1 MSARLLRCVPLIG
14 VMVALSVPGSARA
27 DTIVI
32 PGVTTVDRTHPRP
45 RYRQAAFPPPQYDL
59 LGRRVALAPRARPS
73 YRQEGE
79 AFPPPGGRFGG
90 GFLEYVLT
98 GGRPEPIAPDAPV
111 SPSPVARF
119 FAPGPYAAPNPGP
132 LSPYPLPSLP
142 GLPVEG
148 ALAAASPVDRAP
160 VGALP
165 AGGLPAVLPGVTVD
179 APAFAGP
186 GPVLFNLPDG
196 GDPQALAVDPRPS
209 DRMSDRMS
217 DRALDPSYQRQ
228 EVAYDGAE
236 RPGTIIIDTPSKH
249 LFLVRPGGRALR
261 YGIGVG
267 RPGFEWA
274 GVKRVS
280 RKAEWPGWT
289 PPADMLK
296 RRPDLPRHMAGGE
309 GNPLGARA
317 LYLGSTMYRIHGT
330 NEPGTIGRDV
340 SSGCIRMMNADVIDL
355 YGRVGVGTRVV
366 VL

>member
-1 MSARLLRCVPLIG
+1 MSARFLRCLSLIG
-14 VMVALSVPGSARA
+14 VVAAPLALPASPARA
-27 DTIVI
+27 DDVII
-32 PGVTTVDRTHPRP
+32 PGVTTLDRTHPRP
-45 RYRQAAFPPPQYDL
+45 RYREAAFPPPQYDL
-59 LGRRVALAPRARPS
+59 LRRRVPLALKARPT
-73 YRQEGE
+73 YRQ
-79 AFPPPGGRFGG
+79 ANNDFPPPGGRFGG

-98 GGRPEPIAPDAPV
+98 GGRPEPI
-111 SPSPVARF
+111 SPAEPVAPTPLGNF
-119 FAPGPYAAPNPGP
+119 FSPGPYAAPNPGP
-132 LSPYPLPSLP
+132 LSAIRSTLPVG
-142 GLPVEG
+142 GLPPTLPPGYGVAAAPAPVVYG
-148 ALAAASPVDRAP
+148 GPVALAAPRGDAYRPLEQPVD
-160 VGALP
+160 P
-165 AGGLPAVLPGVTVD
+165 A
-179 APAFAGP
+179 
-186 GPVLFNLPDG
+186 
-196 GDPQALAVDPRPS
+196 
-209 DRMSDRMS
+209 
-217 DRALDPSYQRQ
+217 YQRQ
-228 EVAYDGAE
+228 EVAYAGPE
-236 RPGTIIIDTPSKH
+236 GPGTIVIDTPGKH

-274 GVKRVS
+274 GVKRIS

-317 LYLGSTMYRIHGT
+317 LYLGSSMYRIHGT